1 MKINFRYALLAF
13 TLGCSAP
20 ILAAETGLLSVSSLF
35 TQMDI
40 DKDGVIKPDEVNKQ
54 SMLSNEFSRVDQ
66 NSDGSLDPKEFEIF
80 IAKVG
85 I

>member
-1 MKINFRYALLAF
+1 MLAI
-13 TLGCSAP
+13 TLGCSAS